1 MRGGATADEAL
12 TSSAA
17 RVRRKEPVKML
28 GPIRERLARDEKGFT
43 LIELL
48 IVLVILGILMA
59 IALPSYLSFKDRANK
74 TAAAANINAIVPD
87 IESYNSD
94 NYAGAPTSQDPN
106 WNGTDAAGTGT
117 NADSGYTGLT
127 PTILHNKYDTSL
139 VAANYHWND
148 TYTPT
153 PDTASDYC
161 VYTLVGNWYA
171 AKNGPNKAITT
182 GKNMTKNTCT
192 AS

>member
-1 MRGGATADEAL
+1 
-12 TSSAA
+12 
-17 RVRRKEPVKML
+17 ML
-28 GPIRERLARDEKGFT
+28 GPIRERLAREENGFT

-48 IVLVILGILMA
+48 IVLIILGILMA

-94 NYAGAPTSQDPN
+94 NYAGAPTSQDPD
-106 WNGTDAAGTGT
+106 WNGTDGVGIGT
-117 NADSGYTGLT
+117 NGDTGYAGLT
-127 PTILHNKYDTSL
+127 PTILHNKYDTSI
-139 VAANYHWND
+139 VALNYFWND
-148 TYTPT
+148 GYTP
-153 PDTASDYC
+153 SDPTTGYC
-161 VYTLVGNWYA
+161 VYTRVGNWYA
-171 AKNGPNKAITT
+171 AKLVGPTNAITT